1 MRLSLRF
8 VLLAALAAALTAST
22 AGIAA
27 AKGGPPPR
35 GNNPH
40 LAEQQDAAAAAAPAS
55 GQGATTQQGGCQIL
69 GLGDPVEGTANLVLN
84 PNGATTFNCH
94 GALPAGATAPDRPVK
109 VDLGDCDT
117 ILTPSVRAR
126 TICHSRP

>member
-1 MRLSLRF
+1 MLSPFGVSREVSRF
-8 VLLAALAAALTAST
+8 LC
-22 AGIAA
+22 
-27 AKGGPPPR
+27 PP
-35 GNNPH
+35 
-40 LAEQQDAAAAAAPAS
+40 EAP
-55 GQGATTQQGGCQIL
+55 

-94 GALPAGATAPDRPVK
+94 GALPAAATAPDRPVK